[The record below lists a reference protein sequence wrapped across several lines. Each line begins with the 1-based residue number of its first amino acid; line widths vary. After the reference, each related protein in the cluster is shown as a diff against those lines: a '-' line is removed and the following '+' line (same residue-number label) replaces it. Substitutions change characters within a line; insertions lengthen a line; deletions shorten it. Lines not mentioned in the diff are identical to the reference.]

1 VNNKL
6 NLKVKVKNFGP
17 VSKGEVIIKP
27 LTIFI
32 GPNNSGKSYISTL
45 IHSIIKNF
53 EESRFEFRLHNIDI
67 IHKYLSELQNIVGNM
82 ENGKVVEIPRTFIRK
97 LAKEVYKKVYEEN
110 LGKEIQNYYACSLKD
125 LVKIGEN
132 SFDLEINYESD
143 DIFLK
148 LKDNELKI
156 QKSPKIDENL
166 KLTVKFEIANF
177 PSSPDV
183 QPIGR
188 GIVLVRLS
196 KKSEIQ
202 AALIYLIVYIV
213 GSLLQR
219 LLKSLII
226 VNSYYLPASRSGII
240 QIYKILLASI
250 LKEKFTQEA
259 INSRERPIPKTI
271 HDFLL
276 PLINIDT
283 YKEIKSPTYN
293 IAVEFEKEIIS
304 GEIKVIGLEKF
315 SLPEIAYNFED
326 TQIPLYRASST
337 ISELA
342 PLFIYLKY
350 IVRLPGVLIIEEP
363 EAHLHPLNQS
373 KLAKLLVKLVR
384 SGLYS
389 VITTHSEYLLGQ
401 INNFISL
408 SKIPENLRKEKYR
421 SEDYLNIDKVSAY
434 VFEYDEKSKGYIIK
448 ELEITEEDGIS
459 EEEFI
464 KVHEALYEETFKI
477 HKDLES
483 GF

>member
-1 VNNKL
+1 MNNKL

-53 EESRFEFRLHNIDI
+53 EESRFEFRLNNIDI
-67 IHKYLSELQNIVGNM
+67 IDKYLSELQNIVGNI
-82 ENGKVVEIPRTFIRK
+82 ENGKVVEIPQTFIRN

-125 LVKIGEN
+125 LAKIGEN

-177 PSSPDV
+177 PSSPNV
-183 QPIGR
+183 QPIDR
-188 GIVLVRLS
+188 GKVLVRLS

-202 AALIYLIVYIV
+202 EALIYLIVYIV

-226 VNSYYLPASRSGII
+226 SYYLPASRSGII

-250 LKEKFTQEA
+250 LKEIT
-259 INSRERPIPKTI
+259 SREKFISKTI

-276 PLINIDT
+276 PLIYIDT

-293 IAVEFEKEIIS
+293 IAIEFEKEIIN
-304 GEIKVIGLEKF
+304 GEIKVVGLEKF
-315 SLPEIAYNFED
+315 SLPEIVYNFEN
-326 TQIPLYRASST
+326 TQIPLHRASST

-384 SGLYS
+384 SGLYL

-421 SEDYLNIDKVSAY
+421 SEDYLNIDEVSAY

-477 HKDLES
+477 HKDLEMK
-483 GF
+483 F

>member
-53 EESRFEFRLHNIDI
+53 EESSLEPRIID
-67 IHKYLSELQNIVGNM
+67 KYLSELQNIVGNI
-82 ENGKVVEIPRTFIRK
+82 ENGKVVEIPQTFIRK

-125 LVKIGEN
+125 LAKIGKN

-148 LKDNELKI
+148 LKDNKLKI

-177 PSSPDV
+177 PSSPNV

-202 AALIYLIVYIV
+202 AALIYLILDIV

-226 VNSYYLPASRSGII
+226 SYYLPASRSGII

-250 LKEKFTQEA
+250 LKEKFTQET
-259 INSRERPIPKTI
+259 ITSEERPIPKTI

-276 PLINIDT
+276 PLIYIDT

-315 SLPEIAYNFED
+315 AIPEIVYNFEN
-326 TQIPLYRASST
+326 TQIPLHRASST

-350 IVRLPGVLIIEEP
+350 IVRLPGILIIEEP

-384 SGLYS
+384 SGLYLI
-389 VITTHSEYLLGQ
+389 ITTHSEYLLGQ
-401 INNFISL
+401 INNSISL

-421 SEDYLNIDKVSAY
+421 SEDYLNIDEVSAY
-434 VFEYDEKSKGYIIK
+434 VFEYDKKSKGYIIK

>member
-1 VNNKL
+1 MNNKL

-53 EESRFEFRLHNIDI
+53 EESRFEFRLNNIDI
-67 IHKYLSELQNIVGNM
+67 IHKYLSELQNIVGNI
-82 ENGKVVEIPRTFIRK
+82 ENGKVVEIPQTFIRN

-125 LVKIGEN
+125 LAKIGEN

-177 PSSPDV
+177 PSSPNV

-188 GIVLVRLS
+188 GKVLVRLS

-202 AALIYLIVYIV
+202 EALIYLIFYIV
-213 GSLLQR
+213 DSLLQS

-226 VNSYYLPASRSGII
+226 INSYYLPASRSGII

-250 LKEKFTQEA
+250 LKEIT
-259 INSRERPIPKTI
+259 SREKFISKTI

-276 PLINIDT
+276 PLIYIDT

-304 GEIKVIGLEKF
+304 GEIKVFGLEKF
-315 SLPEIAYNFED
+315 SLPEIVYNFEN
-326 TQIPLYRASST
+326 TQIPLHRASST

-384 SGLYS
+384 SGLYL

-421 SEDYLNIDKVSAY
+421 SEDYLNIDEVSAY
-434 VFEYDEKSKGYIIK
+434 VFEYNEKSKGYIIK

>member
-53 EESRFEFRLHNIDI
+53 EESRFEFRLNNIDI
-67 IHKYLSELQNIVGNM
+67 IHKYLSELQNIVGNI
-82 ENGKVVEIPRTFIRK
+82 ENGKVVEIPQTFIRK

-125 LVKIGEN
+125 LAKIGEN

-177 PSSPDV
+177 PSSPNV
-183 QPIGR
+183 QPIDR
-188 GIVLVRLS
+188 GKVLVRLS

-202 AALIYLIVYIV
+202 EALIYLIFDIV
-213 GSLLQR
+213 DSLLQR

-226 VNSYYLPASRSGII
+226 INSYYLPASRSGII

-250 LKEKFTQEA
+250 LKEIT
-259 INSRERPIPKTI
+259 SREKFISKTI
-271 HDFLL
+271 YDFLL
-276 PLINIDT
+276 PLIYIDT

-304 GEIKVIGLEKF
+304 GEIKVFGLEKF
-315 SLPEIAYNFED
+315 ALPEIVYNFED
-326 TQIPLYRASST
+326 TQIPLHRASST

-384 SGLYS
+384 SGLYL

-421 SEDYLNIDKVSAY
+421 SEDYLNIDEVSAY
-434 VFEYDEKSKGYIIK
+434 VFEYNEKSKGYIIK

>member
-53 EESRFEFRLHNIDI
+53 EESRFEFRLNNIDI
-67 IHKYLSELQNIVGNM
+67 IDKYLSELQNIVGNI
-82 ENGKVVEIPRTFIRK
+82 ENGKVVEIPQTFIRK

-125 LVKIGEN
+125 LAKIGEN

-188 GIVLVRLS
+188 GKVLVRLS

-202 AALIYLIVYIV
+202 EALIYLIFYIV
-213 GSLLQR
+213 DSLLQR

-250 LKEKFTQEA
+250 LKEIT
-259 INSRERPIPKTI
+259 SREKFISKTI

-276 PLINIDT
+276 PLIYIDT

-293 IAVEFEKEIIS
+293 IAIEFEKEIIN
-304 GEIKVIGLEKF
+304 GEIKVVGLEKF
-315 SLPEIAYNFED
+315 SLPEIVYNFEN
-326 TQIPLYRASST
+326 TQIPLHRASST

-384 SGLYS
+384 SGLYL

-421 SEDYLNIDKVSAY
+421 SEDYLNIDEVSAY

>member
-45 IHSIIKNF
+45 IHSIIKNL
-53 EESRFEFRLHNIDI
+53 EESRFEFRLNNIDI
-67 IHKYLSELQNIVGNM
+67 IHKYLSELQNIVGNI
-82 ENGKVVEIPRTFIRK
+82 ENGKVVEIPQTFIRK

-132 SFDLEINYESD
+132 SFDLKINYESD

-177 PSSPDV
+177 PSSPNV

-188 GIVLVRLS
+188 GKVLVRLS

-202 AALIYLIVYIV
+202 EALIYLIFDIV
-213 GSLLQR
+213 DSLLQR

-226 VNSYYLPASRSGII
+226 INSYYLPASRSGII

-250 LKEKFTQEA
+250 LKEIT
-259 INSRERPIPKTI
+259 SREKFISKTI
-271 HDFLL
+271 YDFLL
-276 PLINIDT
+276 PLIYIDT

-304 GEIKVIGLEKF
+304 GEIKLEKF
-315 SLPEIAYNFED
+315 YLPEIVYNFEN
-326 TQIPLYRASST
+326 TQIPLHRTSST

-350 IVRLPGVLIIEEP
+350 IVRLPSVLIIEEP

-384 SGLYS
+384 SGLYL

-421 SEDYLNIDKVSAY
+421 SEDYLNIDEVSAY
-434 VFEYDEKSKGYIIK
+434 VFEYNEKSKGYIIK

>member
-53 EESRFEFRLHNIDI
+53 EESRFEFRLNNIDI
-67 IHKYLSELQNIVGNM
+67 IHKYLSELQNIVGNI
-82 ENGKVVEIPRTFIRK
+82 ENGKVVEIPQTFIRN

-125 LVKIGEN
+125 LAKIGEN

-177 PSSPDV
+177 PSSPNV

-188 GIVLVRLS
+188 GKVLVRLS

-202 AALIYLIVYIV
+202 EALIYLIFYIV
-213 GSLLQR
+213 DSLLQS

-226 VNSYYLPASRSGII
+226 INSYYLPASRSGII

-250 LKEKFTQEA
+250 LKEIT
-259 INSRERPIPKTI
+259 SREKFISKTI

-276 PLINIDT
+276 PLIYIDT

-304 GEIKVIGLEKF
+304 GEIKVFGLEKF
-315 SLPEIAYNFED
+315 SLPEIVYNFEN
-326 TQIPLYRASST
+326 TQIPLHRASST

-384 SGLYS
+384 SGLYL

-421 SEDYLNIDKVSAY
+421 SEDYLNIDEVSAY
-434 VFEYDEKSKGYIIK
+434 VFEYNEKSKGYIIK

>member
-53 EESRFEFRLHNIDI
+53 EESRFEFRLNNIDI
-67 IHKYLSELQNIVGNM
+67 IDKYLSELQNIVGNI
-82 ENGKVVEIPRTFIRK
+82 ENGKVVEIPQTFIRK

-125 LVKIGEN
+125 LAKIGEN

-188 GIVLVRLS
+188 GKVLVRLS

-202 AALIYLIVYIV
+202 EALIYLIFYIV
-213 GSLLQR
+213 DSLLQR

-250 LKEKFTQEA
+250 LKEIT
-259 INSRERPIPKTI
+259 SREKFISKTI

-276 PLINIDT
+276 PLIYIDT

-293 IAVEFEKEIIS
+293 IAIEFEKEIIN
-304 GEIKVIGLEKF
+304 GEIKVVGLEKF
-315 SLPEIAYNFED
+315 SLPEIVYNFEN
-326 TQIPLYRASST
+326 TQIPLHRASST

-350 IVRLPGVLIIEEP
+350 IVRLPGILIIEEP

-384 SGLYS
+384 SGLYL

-421 SEDYLNIDKVSAY
+421 SEDYLNIDEVSAY

-477 HKDLES
+477 HKDLEMK
-483 GF
+483 F

>member
-53 EESRFEFRLHNIDI
+53 EESRFEFRLNNIDI
-67 IHKYLSELQNIVGNM
+67 IHKYLSELQNIVGNI
-82 ENGKVVEIPRTFIRK
+82 ENGKVVEIPQTFIRK

-125 LVKIGEN
+125 LAKIGEN

-177 PSSPDV
+177 PSSPNV

-188 GIVLVRLS
+188 GKVLVRLS

-202 AALIYLIVYIV
+202 EALIYLIFYIV
-213 GSLLQR
+213 DSLLQR
-219 LLKSLII
+219 LLKRLII
-226 VNSYYLPASRSGII
+226 INSYYLPASRSGII

-250 LKEKFTQEA
+250 LKEIT
-259 INSRERPIPKTI
+259 SREKFISKTI
-271 HDFLL
+271 YDFLL
-276 PLINIDT
+276 PLIYIDT

-304 GEIKVIGLEKF
+304 GEIKLEKF
-315 SLPEIAYNFED
+315 YLPEIVYNFEN
-326 TQIPLYRASST
+326 TQIPLHRTSST

-384 SGLYS
+384 SGLHL

-421 SEDYLNIDKVSAY
+421 SEDYLNIDEVSAY

>member
-1 VNNKL
+1 MNNKL

-53 EESRFEFRLHNIDI
+53 EESRFEFRLHRNINI
-67 IHKYLSELQNIVGNM
+67 IDKYLSELQNIVGNI
-82 ENGKVVEIPRTFIRK
+82 ENGKVVEIPQTFIRK

-125 LVKIGEN
+125 LAKIGEN

-166 KLTVKFEIANF
+166 KLIVKFEIANF
-177 PSSPDV
+177 PFSPIIEIID
-183 QPIGR
+183 R
-188 GIVLVRLS
+188 GKVLVRLS

-202 AALIYLIVYIV
+202 EALISLIGEIV
-213 GSLLQR
+213 FTLFQR

-250 LKEKFTQEA
+250 LKEIT
-259 INSRERPIPKTI
+259 SREEFIPKTI
-271 HDFLL
+271 YDFLL
-276 PLINIDT
+276 PLIYINT

-304 GEIKVIGLEKF
+304 GEIKVVSLEKF
-315 SLPEIAYNFED
+315 ALPEIVYNFEN
-326 TQIPLYRASST
+326 TQIPLHRASST

-384 SGLYS
+384 SGLYLI
-389 VITTHSEYLLGQ
+389 ITTHSEYLLGQ

-421 SEDYLNIDKVSAY
+421 SEDYLNIDEVSAY

>member
-1 VNNKL
+1 MNNKL

-45 IHSIIKNF
+45 IHSIIKNL
-53 EESRFEFRLHNIDI
+53 EESRFEFRLNNIDI
-67 IHKYLSELQNIVGNM
+67 IHKYLSELRNIVGNI
-82 ENGKVVEIPRTFIRK
+82 ENGRVVEIPQTFIRK
-97 LAKEVYKKVYEEN
+97 LAKEVYKKVYKEN
-110 LGKEIQNYYACSLKD
+110 LGKEIQSYYACSLKD
-125 LVKIGEN
+125 LAKIGEN

-166 KLTVKFEIANF
+166 KLIVKFEIANF
-177 PSSPDV
+177 PSSPNV

-188 GIVLVRLS
+188 GKVLVRLS

-202 AALIYLIVYIV
+202 EALIYLIFDIV
-213 GSLLQR
+213 DSLLQR

-226 VNSYYLPASRSGII
+226 INSYYLPASRSGII

-250 LKEKFTQEA
+250 LKEKFTLEA
-259 INSRERPIPKTI
+259 ITSRERPIPKTI

-276 PLINIDT
+276 PLIYIDT

-304 GEIKVIGLEKF
+304 GEIKLEKF
-315 SLPEIAYNFED
+315 YLPEIVYNFEN
-326 TQIPLYRASST
+326 TQIPLHRTSST

-384 SGLYS
+384 SGLYLI
-389 VITTHSEYLLGQ
+389 ITTHSEYLLGQ

-421 SEDYLNIDKVSAY
+421 SEDYLNIDEVSAY
-434 VFEYDEKSKGYIIK
+434 VFEYNEKSKGYIIK

>member
-45 IHSIIKNF
+45 IHSIIKNS
-53 EESRFEFRLHNIDI
+53 EESFLEFRLHRNIID
-67 IHKYLSELQNIVGNM
+67 KYLSELQKIVGSI

-110 LGKEIQNYYACSLKD
+110 LGKEIQNYYACLLKD
-125 LVKIGEN
+125 LAKIGEN

-166 KLTVKFEIANF
+166 KLIVKFEIANF
-177 PSSPDV
+177 PSSPNV

-188 GIVLVRLS
+188 GKVLVRLS

-202 AALIYLIVYIV
+202 EALIYLIVDIV
-213 GSLLQR
+213 DSLLQR

-250 LKEKFTQEA
+250 LKEIT
-259 INSRERPIPKTI
+259 SREKFIPKTI
-271 HDFLL
+271 YDFLL
-276 PLINIDT
+276 PLIYIDT

-304 GEIKVIGLEKF
+304 GEIKLEKF
-315 SLPEIAYNFED
+315 YLPEIVYNFEN
-326 TQIPLYRASST
+326 TQIPLHRASST

-384 SGLYS
+384 SGLYL

-421 SEDYLNIDKVSAY
+421 SEDYLNIDEVSAY

>member
-53 EESRFEFRLHNIDI
+53 EESRFEFRLNNIDI
-67 IHKYLSELQNIVGNM
+67 IDKYLSELQNIVGNI
-82 ENGKVVEIPRTFIRK
+82 ENGKVVEIPQTFIRN

-132 SFDLEINYESD
+132 SFDLKINYESD

-177 PSSPDV
+177 PSSPNV

-188 GIVLVRLS
+188 GKVLVRLS

-202 AALIYLIVYIV
+202 EALIYLIFDIV
-213 GSLLQR
+213 GDLLQR

-226 VNSYYLPASRSGII
+226 INSYYLPASRSGII

-250 LKEKFTQEA
+250 LKEIT
-259 INSRERPIPKTI
+259 SREKFISKTI
-271 HDFLL
+271 YDFLL
-276 PLINIDT
+276 PLIYIDT

-304 GEIKVIGLEKF
+304 GEIKLEKF
-315 SLPEIAYNFED
+315 YLPEIVYNFEN
-326 TQIPLYRASST
+326 TQIPLHRASST

-350 IVRLPGVLIIEEP
+350 IVRLPGILIIEEP

-384 SGLYS
+384 SGLYL

-421 SEDYLNIDKVSAY
+421 SEDYLNIDEVSAY

>member
-1 VNNKL
+1 MNNKL

-45 IHSIIKNF
+45 IHSIIKNL
-53 EESRFEFRLHNIDI
+53 EESRFEFRLNNIDI
-67 IHKYLSELQNIVGNM
+67 IHKYLSELQNIVGNI
-82 ENGKVVEIPRTFIRK
+82 ENGKVVEIPQTFIRK

-132 SFDLEINYESD
+132 SFDLKINYESD

-177 PSSPDV
+177 PSSPNV

-188 GIVLVRLS
+188 GKVLVRLS

-202 AALIYLIVYIV
+202 EALIYLIFDIV
-213 GSLLQR
+213 DSLLQR

-226 VNSYYLPASRSGII
+226 INSYYLPASRSGII

-250 LKEKFTQEA
+250 LKEIT
-259 INSRERPIPKTI
+259 SREKFISKTI
-271 HDFLL
+271 YDFLL
-276 PLINIDT
+276 PLIYIDT

-304 GEIKVIGLEKF
+304 GEIKLEKF
-315 SLPEIAYNFED
+315 YLPEIVYNFEN
-326 TQIPLYRASST
+326 TQIPLHRTSST

-350 IVRLPGVLIIEEP
+350 IVRLPSVLIIEEP

-384 SGLYS
+384 SGLYL

-421 SEDYLNIDKVSAY
+421 SEDYLNIDEVSAY
-434 VFEYDEKSKGYIIK
+434 VFEYNEKSKGYIIK